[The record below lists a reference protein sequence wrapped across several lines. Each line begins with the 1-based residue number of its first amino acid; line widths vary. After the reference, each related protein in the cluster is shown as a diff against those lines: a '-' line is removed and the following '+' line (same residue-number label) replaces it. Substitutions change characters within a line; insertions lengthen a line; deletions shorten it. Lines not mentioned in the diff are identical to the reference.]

1 MTVASDLNRLQT
13 RQIHTIVNLVPLK
26 CPNYFPE
33 HFDYFSFE
41 ISDRPSAEILAKTAD
56 ILEVI
61 HQQTVSQKRTYVHC
75 AKGISRA
82 PTIAIAYLMRAKNI
96 SFDDAFDLV
105 RAKVPHAEPNAG
117 FLMQLESI
125 AVGRKLV
132 NQCPRDSASEC

>member
-13 RQIHTIVNLVPLK
+13 RQIQTVVNLVPLK

-33 HFDYFSFE
+33 HFHYYSFE
-41 ISDRPSAEILAKTAD
+41 ISDRPSAEILAKAAD
-56 ILEVI
+56 ILDVI

-82 PTIAIAYLMRAKNI
+82 PTIAIAYLMRTKNM
-96 SFDDAFDLV
+96 SFDAAFDIV

-125 AVGRKLV
+125 AVGKELV
-132 NQCPRDSASEC
+132 NQRSRAD